1 MADFRVIYG
10 NIFDS
15 KADYLVNPV
24 NCAGVMG
31 AGLAK
36 QFKERYP
43 AMFER
48 YKKLCAAGELLL
60 RNISVDYESGVIFFP
75 TKRHWRDRSRLDDI
89 TVGLRRLAMFLSR
102 ERRNHIEV
110 AIPLVG
116 AGLGGLDKFDV
127 FAAIWE
133 ELAFVPNTTI
143 EVYCDG
149 NESDYDEDF
158 RLLVDTMSG
167 TFEL

>member
-1 MADFRVIYG
+1 MADFKVIYG

-15 KADYLVNPV
+15 KANYLVNPV
-24 NCAGVMG
+24 NCIGVMG

-48 YKKLCAAGELLL
+48 YKKLCDDGELLL
-60 RNISVDYESGVIFFP
+60 RNICVDYESGVIFFP

-89 TVGLRRLAMFLSR
+89 TVGLRRLAMFLSG
-102 ERRNHIEV
+102 ERRNHLAV
-110 AIPLVG
+110 AVPLVG

-127 FAAIWE
+127 LAAIWE

-149 NESDYDEDF
+149 NKSDYDGDF

>member
-1 MADFRVIYG
+1 MADFKVIYG
-10 NIFDS
+10 DIFDS
-15 KADYLVNPV
+15 TANYLVNPV
-24 NCAGVMG
+24 NCIGVMG

-48 YKKLCAAGELLL
+48 YKKLCDNGELLL
-60 RNISVDYESGVIFFP
+60 RNICVDYGSGVIFFP
-75 TKRHWRDRSRLDDI
+75 TKRHWRDRSRLDDVI
-89 TVGLRRLAMFLSR
+89 GGLRHLAMFLSG
-102 ERRNHIEV
+102 ERRNHLTV

-116 AGLGGLDKFDV
+116 AGLGGLDKCAV
-127 FAAIWE
+127 LAAIWE

-149 NESDYDEDF
+149 NESDYSWDF
-158 RLLVDTMSG
+158 QLLADTMRG
-167 TFEL
+167 DFEL